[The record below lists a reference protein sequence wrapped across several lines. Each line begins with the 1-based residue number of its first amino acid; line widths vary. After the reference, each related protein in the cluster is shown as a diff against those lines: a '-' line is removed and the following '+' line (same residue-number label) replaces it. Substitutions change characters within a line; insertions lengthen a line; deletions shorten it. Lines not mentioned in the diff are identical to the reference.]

1 MNISIS
7 KMQTEPKMSTG
18 SGKKSIAFEELK
30 AQHWLMQVCSPL
42 ISDPTK
48 PLSVNTSPHLLCFML
63 TCLLLLLVIWCL
75 SFLTA
80 PSLGLSHRYFFPCIS
95 LSSTFTVYLF
105 LLHPFLFLS
114 VFFSFLFMPPPHFNN
129 MA

>member
-18 SGKKSIAFEELK
+18 SGKKSIAFEGLK
-30 AQHWLMQVCSPL
+30 AHHWLMQVCSPL

-48 PLSVNTSPHLLCFML
+48 PLSVNTSPHLLSFML
-63 TCLLLLLVIWCL
+63 TCLLLLFVIWCL

-80 PSLGLSHRYFFPCIS
+80 PSLGLSHRYFFPCIFLRS
-95 LSSTFTVYLF
+95 AFTVYLF
-105 LLHPFLFLS
+105 LPHPFFFLS
-114 VFFSFLFMPPPHFNN
+114 VFFFLPLHAPSSF
-129 MA
+129 